1 MSITKTTYCL
11 DTNVLI
17 QAWQKYY
24 SPKIC
29 PDYWDLLNYLGTQ
42 NIIFI
47 PEMVY
52 DEIIKTDD
60 DLSNWL
66 KASKIPRKKID
77 ERVVKCLQDI
87 YSADPN
93 HKFLVDNTKAR
104 SLADPWVIAHALR
117 ENATVVT
124 KEEKVTALNSTK
136 IKIPN
141 VCEKMNVTWMN
152 DFQLIEELGIK
163 FRCELETGQATGQ
176 VTGQAQ

>member
-1 MSITKTTYCL
+1 MSMTGKKYCL

-29 PDYWDLLNYLGTQ
+29 PSYWDLLDSLGIQ
-42 NIIFI
+42 NKIFM

-52 DEIIKTDD
+52 DEIVKTDD
-60 DLSNWL
+60 DLSRWL
-66 KASKIPRKKID
+66 KSSKIPIKKID
-77 ERVVKCLQDI
+77 EQVTKCLKDI

-93 HKFLVDNTKAR
+93 HKYLVDNTKAR

-117 ENATVVT
+117 ENAVVVT

-141 VCEKMNVTWMN
+141 VCEKMNVSWIN

-163 FRCELETGQATGQ
+163 FKCEIGTT
-176 VTGQAQ
+176 